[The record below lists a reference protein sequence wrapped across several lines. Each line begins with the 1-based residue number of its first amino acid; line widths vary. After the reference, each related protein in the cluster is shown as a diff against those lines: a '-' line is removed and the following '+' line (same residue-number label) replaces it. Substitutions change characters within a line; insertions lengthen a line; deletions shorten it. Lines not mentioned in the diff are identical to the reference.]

1 MLAELTAAQW
11 AVLAVA
17 ALTVGF
23 AKTAISGAGAVTVV
37 LFAWV
42 LPARE
47 STGVVLPVLI
57 VGDLLA
63 VSIYRR
69 HADWGMLW
77 RLFPWVAV
85 GTVLGAV
92 FVAYADDELMR
103 IAIGV
108 TLLVL
113 SAGQLLRRS
122 PAQGTTAE
130 STTEPTTDSTTA
142 PIAQS
147 ATGPGTAT
155 GRRVLAA
162 GAGVLAGVATMVA
175 NAAGAVTSLYFLL
188 SGLPILRFLGTGAW
202 FYLVVNLFK
211 VPFSVGLGLLT
222 WDALL
227 LDLTLVPAV
236 VAGAVTGVVVI
247 KRIDQR
253 RFEQVTLTL
262 VVVAAVLL
270 LVNP

>member
-92 FVAYADDELMR
+92 FVAYADDEVMR
-103 IAIGV
+103 ISIGV

-122 PAQGTTAE
+122 PAQEPTDE
-130 STTEPTTDSTTA
+130 STADSTTG
-142 PIAQS
+142 PIAES
-147 ATGPGTAT
+147 AAGPGTAT
-155 GRRVLAA
+155 GRQVLAA

-236 VAGAVTGVVVI
+236 IAGAVTGVVVI

>member
-1 MLAELTAAQW
+1 MLAQLTAAEW

-63 VSIYRR
+63 VIIYRR

-113 SAGQLLRRS
+113 SAGQLLRRP
-122 PAQGTTAE
+122 PAQGPTDQSTSE
-130 STTEPTTDSTTA
+130 STP
-142 PIAQS
+142 
-147 ATGPGTAT
+147 GPGTAT

-227 LDLTLVPAV
+227 LDLSLVPAV
-236 VAGAVTGVVVI
+236 VAGAVAGVVVI

-253 RFEQVTLTL
+253 RFEQATLTL

>member
-1 MLAELTAAQW
+1 MLAELTAGQW
-11 AVLAVA
+11 ALLAVA
-17 ALTVGF
+17 AMTVGF

-63 VSIYRR
+63 VGIYRR

-92 FVAYADDELMR
+92 FVSYADDELMR
-103 IAIGV
+103 VAIGV

-122 PAQGTTAE
+122 PAAGPSTGATDGSNAE
-130 STTEPTTDSTTA
+130 SR
-142 PIAQS
+142 
-147 ATGPGTAT
+147 GTAN

-162 GAGVLAGVATMVA
+162 GAGVLAGVTTMVA

-202 FYLVVNLFK
+202 FYLLVNLFK

-222 WDALL
+222 WEALL

-253 RFEQVTLTL
+253 RFEQVTLVL

-270 LVNP
+270 LLDS